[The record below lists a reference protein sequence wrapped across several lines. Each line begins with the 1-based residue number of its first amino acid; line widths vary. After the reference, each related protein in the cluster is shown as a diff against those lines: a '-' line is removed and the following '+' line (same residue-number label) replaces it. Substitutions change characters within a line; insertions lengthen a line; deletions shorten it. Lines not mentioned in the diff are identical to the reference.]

1 MGRPRTFDERQ
12 ALDRALEVFWAK
24 GYEAASLS
32 DLTQAMGLSK
42 SSFYHAF
49 GSKHDAFLAA
59 IDRYGSTV
67 AAKLAEDL
75 RRDRPARAAIAAV
88 FETAVE
94 QAVGAG
100 DRRGCFIG
108 NCAAEV
114 AASDPAAA
122 ERIVVGLRRIE
133 NAFHD
138 AILRG
143 QATGE
148 ISRRHD
154 PRALARYLTSSL
166 NGLRVVAKAN
176 PDTAAL
182 RDVVRIALT
191 ALD

>member
-49 GSKHDAFLAA
+49 GSKHDVFLAA
-59 IDRYGSTV
+59 IDRYGRTV
-67 AAKLAEDL
+67 AAGLAADL
-75 RRDRPARAAIAAV
+75 SQDKPARAAIAAV
-88 FETAVE
+88 FDAAVE
-94 QAVGAG
+94 QVAGAG

-122 ERIVVGLRRIE
+122 ERVVAGLRRIE

-138 AILRG
+138 AVLRG
-143 QATGE
+143 QAAGD
-148 ISRRHD
+148 IPARHD
-154 PRALARYLTSSL
+154 ARALARYLTSSL

-176 PDTAAL
+176 PDAAAL